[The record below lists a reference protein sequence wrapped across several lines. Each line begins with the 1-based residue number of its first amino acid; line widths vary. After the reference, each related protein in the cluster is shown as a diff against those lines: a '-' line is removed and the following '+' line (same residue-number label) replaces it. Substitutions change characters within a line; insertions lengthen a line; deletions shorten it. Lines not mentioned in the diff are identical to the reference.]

1 MSCYYSGR
9 ITHRPRSVILLE
21 HRYVK
26 IPIPRPFATVTVTCA
41 RVRNIVCRRYT
52 NITRVI
58 LTRVI
63 FNPGQNG
70 ASVDAALDSITLQ
83 LKFALFWI
91 LVILFIVLVQY
102 FAANIFSREIKQVPC
117 DL

>member
-26 IPIPRPFATVTVTCA
+26 IPIPRPFATVTVMCA

-70 ASVDAALDSITLQ
+70 ASVDAAYDESQYIPIQKTQIFRLLFVTVVS
-83 LKFALFWI
+83 LKAL
-91 LVILFIVLVQY
+91 
-102 FAANIFSREIKQVPC
+102 
-117 DL
+117 

>member
-9 ITHRPRSVILLE
+9 IDTRAPFRHFTRAL
-21 HRYVK
+21 

-41 RVRNIVCRRYT
+41 RVRNIVCRPYT

-70 ASVDAALDSITLQ
+70 ASVDAAIHTKWVARWIFFPVIYFHVELTSCFCSQSRHRALQ
-83 LKFALFWI
+83 TF
-91 LVILFIVLVQY
+91 
-102 FAANIFSREIKQVPC
+102 
-117 DL
+117 